1 MSMFV
6 FQNSRWQF
14 LTHLTNVINEL
25 SREAAQKDNA
35 DAEKRRRKQHSLA
48 KAAET
53 VRRHITGP
61 VLLGSEHH
69 GSMNLTPASKHDLLE
84 NCSKRSSFRPI
95 DNGGQIKGIPESAEI
110 GLEGHI
116 HRPS

>member
-14 LTHLTNVINEL
+14 LTHLENVINDL
-25 SREAAQKDNA
+25 SREAAEKDNA
-35 DAEKRRRKQHSLA
+35 DAEEMRRKQQNLM
-48 KAAET
+48 KAADT
-53 VRRHITGP
+53 ARRHITGP
-61 VLLGSEHH
+61 ELLGSDHH
-69 GSMNLTPASKHDLLE
+69 ESMNLTPPSKHNLLE
-84 NCSKRSSFRPI
+84 NSSQRSSFKPI
-95 DNGGQIKGIPESAEI
+95 DNGGQIKGIPEAAQI